1 MHSDTVHVLL
11 QILAAFAGAR
21 LLGNLITLVR
31 LPAVIGELLAGALL
45 GPQLL
50 GIVQHTQFLGALAEL
65 GVILLLFQ
73 AGLETRTS
81 ALFAVRTAAV
91 RVGLLGVA
99 FPFVLGYLTAAAFG
113 LPTAE
118 SLFVA
123 VALVAT
129 SVGIT
134 IRVLRDLGF
143 EQRRS
148 AHIILAAAVLDDVLG
163 LILLVVAKDVSLGQ
177 TNLVELFTLIAE
189 AFAFVGFA
197 AFLGPRL
204 AARLSDLV
212 ERISTNLLYEVSI
225 AVMLALSLLAEWIG
239 LAAII
244 GAFLAGLM
252 LSELSG
258 YVRVERRFASLGVFF
273 VPFFFVF
280 MGSFIDFRAFSEAR
294 TLAEMAALTGVAIA
308 AKYLG
313 GFLGALH
320 EGRATAS
327 EVGVGMVPR
336 GEVGVVVAGIALSS
350 GVATADVYT
359 AVVGMVVL
367 TTFVAPFLIRS
378 TYARRAPA
386 ADDPAADDPAA
397 QSPAIDMPGGSSDE
411 RDW

>member
-1 MHSDTVHVLL
+1 
-11 QILAAFAGAR
+11 
-21 LLGNLITLVR
+21 
-31 LPAVIGELLAGALL
+31 
-45 GPQLL
+45 
-50 GIVQHTQFLGALAEL
+50 
-65 GVILLLFQ
+65 
-73 AGLETRTS
+73 
-81 ALFAVRTAAV
+81 
-91 RVGLLGVA
+91 
-99 FPFVLGYLTAAAFG
+99 
-113 LPTAE
+113 
-118 SLFVA
+118 
-123 VALVAT
+123 
-129 SVGIT
+129 
-134 IRVLRDLGF
+134 
-143 EQRRS
+143 
-148 AHIILAAAVLDDVLG
+148 
-163 LILLVVAKDVSLGQ
+163 
-177 TNLVELFTLIAE
+177 
-189 AFAFVGFA
+189 
-197 AFLGPRL
+197 
-204 AARLSDLV
+204 
-212 ERISTNLLYEVSI
+212 
-225 AVMLALSLLAEWIG
+225 LAEWIG

-411 RDW
+411 